1 MANMTVRNLPDEVH
15 ERLRAQAQS
24 NGRSLEAEVRSI
36 LVHSVIASSDG
47 GFGHRL
53 RERYGRHL
61 GDELAVERDQTTNQ
75 LSLFD

>member
-1 MANMTVRNLPDEVH
+1 MANMTVGNLHDEIH
-15 ERLRAQAQS
+15 ERLRVQAQS
-24 NGRSLEAEVRSI
+24 NGRSLETEVRSI
-36 LVHSVIASSDG
+36 LVHAVIAASDG

-61 GDELAVERDQTTNQ
+61 GDELAVERDQSANQ

>member
-15 ERLRAQAQS
+15 ARRRAQAQL

-36 LVHSVIASSDG
+36 LVHAVIAASDG
-47 GFGHRL
+47 GFGHRP

-61 GDELAVERDQTTNQ
+61 GGGLAVERDQSANQ